1 VRRKAELS
9 ATPGRVDQAHGSVL
23 DAVLAIALK
32 DATAELRRRTA
43 VVAVLFFAATALAL
57 VSFAIGPFGLPPDDR
72 PPVQA
77 ALLWIILF
85 FAAATGLPRAFAHEE
100 ETGTALA
107 LRKTLPAGRV
117 LAGKALFNF
126 VLFLAIAAVT
136 VPGFAVLL
144 EARAGSAAGLA
155 ATVLAG
161 GYGLA
166 VVSTFLSALSARAGQ
181 RHVLFVLIA
190 FPLLSPLLLTA
201 IQATLEALRG
211 GFPGTPLRVLIAYD
225 GAASCGAYLLASVAW
240 EE

>member
-136 VPGFAVLL
+136 VPGFAEELDSIRSHCNPSPPGGLHV
-144 EARAGSAAGLA
+144 EAE
-155 ATVLAG
+155 
-161 GYGLA
+161 
-166 VVSTFLSALSARAGQ
+166 
-181 RHVLFVLIA
+181 
-190 FPLLSPLLLTA
+190 PP
-201 IQATLEALRG
+201 
-211 GFPGTPLRVLIAYD
+211 
-225 GAASCGAYLLASVAW
+225 
-240 EE
+240 